1 MVDRVFQG
9 VSGALSWMVANAKDL
24 LSVGARDCYMQ
35 GKVDSATVYYMN
47 SDSHF
52 SAPITKE
59 RVMAYVDGLA
69 GITNCCLPMILLN

>member
-35 GKVDSATVYYMN
+35 GKVDSATVYFVN
-47 SDSHF
+47 GDSHM
-52 SAPITKE
+52 STPIKKE
-59 RVMAYVDGLA
+59 RV
-69 GITNCCLPMILLN
+69 IC